1 MNNEYTLIEE
11 TNDNNPKEISITLE
25 MLTPPAPRGKQS
37 PNMLLTPP
45 PPPRIK
51 SIKRTTRSNMS
62 SNTVSPP
69 PSPLFRNK
77 SVKLP
82 SPEPNEYLKKK
93 RLPTTPRPMTI
104 KDTPINQGTL
114 VDRIKNTC
122 LSYFNK

>member
-1 MNNEYTLIEE
+1 MNNEYTLIQES
-11 TNDNNPKEISITLE
+11 NNNPKEISITLE

-37 PNMLLTPP
+37 PNILLTPP
-45 PPPRIK
+45 PPHIK

-69 PSPLFRNK
+69 PSPLFTHNK
-77 SVKLP
+77 SIKLP
-82 SPEPNEYLKKK
+82 PPEPNEFRKKK